1 MNVLT
6 ETFLS
11 LAACFTSISEC
22 ESLILK
28 GHQVSKR
35 RVELVCAQLVSGVLF
50 PGDDHRKYKIRPNA
64 VPESLKDNIRKH
76 IVFSSQE
83 SHYSRSSNKKQ
94 KNLPVGLSI
103 AWMY

>member
-76 IVFSSQE
+76 ILSFLA
-83 SHYSRSSNKKQ
+83 KKVTTLALVTKSKRICQ
-94 KNLPVGLSI
+94 
-103 AWMY
+103 